1 MLKLC
6 LVTLYVKLVTV
17 LCVLWGRIR
26 KPLLHLFCI
35 SLYIYSHK
43 SSMWASIFV
52 SAGRMVAG
60 EKKSVSNTQYKRPY
74 GCAVI
79 SVADLLTADF
89 KDDHLLK
96 IYSWVFKISPKLPG
110 KSQIYWWYSNIAH
123 SDNLLKYI
131 ANLWHIMFTDVMQRV
146 SGTKSMTVLSG
157 RSAHDTAILAQIQVR
172 FHFACRLKG
181 IVQQKIIRMNTMS
194 CHSKPVWPFFL
205 QKEKFQSVPH
215 TVFGQL
221 KNRRLSL

>member
-1 MLKLC
+1 MCSLRQNKKTS
-6 LVTLYVKLVTV
+6 VTS
-17 LCVLWGRIR
+17 
-26 KPLLHLFCI
+26 FCI

-43 SSMWASIFV
+43 SSVWASICV

-60 EKKSVSNTQYKRPY
+60 EKKSVSNAQYKRPY

-96 IYSWVFKISPKLPG
+96 IYSWVFKISLISYYRENHKYIDDI
-110 KSQIYWWYSNIAH
+110 QIYHTVY
-123 SDNLLKYI
+123 NLLKYI

-172 FHFACRLKG
+172 FNFACLLKG

-194 CHSKPVWPFFL
+194 CHSKPAWPFFL